1 MSRARLQLETPGSC
15 SRVLLLSSPVGP
27 HGTRAQLK
35 RWFRQPLLRGGT
47 SVASAG
53 PRRPPRPLGY
63 GSVTEA
69 KSEAGGRRPTVRSRA
84 SEVTVLERAWQAFSR
99 EGPGVN
105 ERLRFGV
112 PRHLRAATHSGRAW
126 YSLTLLRKQ
135 AAGRRGLRAEFARS
149 PRELGPPLLV
159 LKEGGCAWKPS
170 GP

>member
-1 MSRARLQLETPGSC
+1 MSWARLQLETPGSC
-15 SRVLLLSSPVGP
+15 SRVLLLSGPVGP

-69 KSEAGGRRPTVRSRA
+69 ESEAGGRRPTVRSRA

-112 PRHLRAATHSGRAW
+112 PRHLRAAMHGGQAW

-135 AAGRRGLRAEFARS
+135 AAGRHGPRAEFARS
-149 PRELGPPLLV
+149 PRELEPPLLV